1 VFVAG
6 PLYGTISRPPFDK
19 QRPTFVDVDPPRARS
34 ARHRAATD
42 VVADPAPRTEASLL
56 ALDDTHRPNRFLVS
70 SPLVNA
76 WKNLVLSGA
85 SSTSC
90 PVCVPDFH
98 ALHRCTAFVGV
109 DVGSAA

>member
-1 VFVAG
+1 
-6 PLYGTISRPPFDK
+6 
-19 QRPTFVDVDPPRARS
+19 VDVDPPWPRS

-42 VVADPAPRTEASLL
+42 VAADPAPPAEASLL

-76 WKNLVLSGA
+76 WKNLVLPGV

-90 PVCVPDFH
+90 PVRVPDFH
-98 ALHRCTAFVGV
+98 APHRCAAFVGV